1 MLAAR
6 RALFY
11 SKKDISMDIIKIKEE
26 IGFIERT
33 DGCQY
38 CFYVQRIVDKA
49 TELTYY
55 KFKIYVLENSI
66 CSYYKPF
73 YE

>member
-1 MLAAR
+1 
-6 RALFY
+6 
-11 SKKDISMDIIKIKEE
+11 MDIKKIKEE

-38 CFYVQRIVDKA
+38 CFYAQKIA
-49 TELTYY
+49 GSGIELACY

-66 CSYYKPF
+66 CKHYKPF